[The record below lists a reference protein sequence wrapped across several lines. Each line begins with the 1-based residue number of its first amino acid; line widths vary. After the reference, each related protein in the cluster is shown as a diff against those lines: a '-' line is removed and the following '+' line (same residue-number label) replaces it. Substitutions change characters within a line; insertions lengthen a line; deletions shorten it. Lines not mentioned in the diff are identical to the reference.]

1 MESIEKCR
9 TWIKH
14 LLTEYSQYPYRYGEI
29 ESQTIFDVEQDHYQ
43 LVRLGWEDQKRVYG
57 CVLHLDIKD
66 KKIWIQFN
74 SSDIDIAE
82 ELIRL
87 GVPRKDIVLGFHPA
101 HLRQF
106 SNYAVS

>member
-1 MESIEKCR
+1 MESIEKYR
-9 TWIKH
+9 TWIKQ
-14 LLTEYSQYPYRYGEI
+14 LLTKYSQYPYRYGEI
-29 ESQTIFDVEQDHYQ
+29 ESQTIFDIEQDHYQ

-66 KKIWIQFN
+66 RKIWIQWN

-82 ELIRL
+82 ELIGL
-87 GVPRKDIVLGFHPA
+87 GVPREDIVLGFHPA